1 MSKKEKFK
9 IMRVQ
14 DIGYRVYGEI
24 QATTDGN
31 DLALAWFDPNDYD
44 DEPDIKAEDAE
55 FIIDYGRAR
64 VQIRPTE
71 VKYVTATTCRTAD
84 DMLDFDAHVEFLRR
98 ERQGLREFSE
108 DTHPELYEM
117 INEAF
122 KDLEEKDN

>member
-1 MSKKEKFK
+1 
-9 IMRVQ
+9 MRVQ

-31 DLALAWFDPNDYD
+31 DLALAWFDPEAYD
-44 DEPDIKAEDAE
+44 DPELEKEEPE

-64 VQIRPTE
+64 VQIRPGQ

-98 ERQGLREFSE
+98 ESQGLWEFSK
-108 DTHPELYEM
+108 DTHPELHEM
-117 INEAF
+117 IDEAF
-122 KDLEEKDN
+122 KEWEEKE